1 MSDTRPNTSGA
12 RESAGGEKRV
22 GLHSLKP
29 AEGSRK
35 PRKRLGRGAG
45 TGHGKTSGRGHKG
58 AGARSGASAYAAY
71 EGGQMPLQ
79 RRLPRL
85 KGEARGR
92 HTVARP
98 TVYAA
103 VNLRELEGVPGDTIG
118 PDELRAAGLVRKKAE
133 LVKILGN
140 GEAGRAMT
148 VRAHAFSKSAR
159 EKIEAGGGSVEVL
172 ER

>member
-1 MSDTRPNTSGA
+1 MRLNELKGA
-12 RESAGGEKRV
+12 PGSKKARKRV
-22 GLHSLKP
+22 GRGT
-29 AEGSRK
+29 GS
-35 PRKRLGRGAG
+35 
-45 TGHGKTSGRGHKG
+45 GHGKTSGRGHKG
-58 AGARSGASAYAAY
+58 AGARSGAKAHATY

-103 VNLRELEGVPGDTIG
+103 VNLGQLDDISGDTIG
-118 PDELRAAGLVRKKAE
+118 PDELRAAGLIRKRVE
-133 LVKILGN
+133 LVKILGD
-140 GEAGRAMT
+140 GEIGRAVT
-148 VRAHAFSKSAR
+148 VRAHAFSRSAKA
-159 EKIEAGGGSVEVL
+159 KIEAAGGSVEVL

>member
-1 MSDTRPNTSGA
+1 MRLNEIKGTPGSKKA
-12 RESAGGEKRV
+12 RKRV
-22 GLHSLKP
+22 GRGM
-29 AEGSRK
+29 GS
-35 PRKRLGRGAG
+35 
-45 TGHGKTSGRGHKG
+45 GHGKTSGRGHKG
-58 AGARSGASAYAAY
+58 AGARSGAKAHATY

-98 TVYAA
+98 VVYAG
-103 VNLRELEGVPGDTIG
+103 VNLSQLEGVSGGTIG

-133 LVKILGN
+133 LIKILGD
-140 GEAGRAMT
+140 GEIGRAVT
-148 VRAHAFSKSAR
+148 LRAHAFSKAAR
-159 EKIEAGGGSVEVL
+159 EKIEAAGGTAEVL

>member
-1 MSDTRPNTSGA
+1 MRLNDISPAPGSKKA
-12 RESAGGEKRV
+12 RKRV
-22 GLHSLKP
+22 G
-29 AEGSRK
+29 R
-35 PRKRLGRGAG
+35 G
-45 TGHGKTSGRGHKG
+45 TGSGYGKTSGRGHKG
-58 AGARSGASAYAAY
+58 AGARSGASAFAGY

-98 TVYAA
+98 TVYAP
-103 VNLRELEGVPGDTIG
+103 VNLGELEGVPGDTIG
-118 PDELRAAGLVRKKAE
+118 PDELRAAGLVRKKAG
-133 LVKILGN
+133 LVKILGD
-140 GEAGRAMT
+140 GDVGRAVR
-148 VRAHAFSKSAR
+148 VRAHAFSKSAK

>member
-1 MSDTRPNTSGA
+1 MRLNEIGPPPGSKKA
-12 RESAGGEKRV
+12 RKRV
-22 GLHSLKP
+22 GRGT
-29 AEGSRK
+29 GS
-35 PRKRLGRGAG
+35 
-45 TGHGKTSGRGHKG
+45 GHGKTSGRGHKG
-58 AGARSGASAYAAY
+58 AGSRSGASAFAGY

-98 TVYAA
+98 TVYAP
-103 VNLRELEGVPGDTIG
+103 VNLGELSDISGDTIG

-140 GEAGRAMT
+140 GDVGRSVT
-148 VRAHAFSKSAR
+148 VRAHAFSRSAR

>member
-1 MSDTRPNTSGA
+1 MRLNELKGA
-12 RESAGGEKRV
+12 PGSKKARKRV
-22 GLHSLKP
+22 G
-29 AEGSRK
+29 R
-35 PRKRLGRGAG
+35 G
-45 TGHGKTSGRGHKG
+45 TGSGRGKTSGRGHKG
-58 AGARSGASAYAAY
+58 AGARSGAKAHATY

-103 VNLRELEGVPGDTIG
+103 VNLGELEGVPGDTIG
-118 PDELRAAGLVRKKAE
+118 PDELRAAGLVRKRVE
-133 LVKILGN
+133 LIKILGD
-140 GEAGRAMT
+140 GEIGRAAT
-148 VRAHAFSKSAR
+148 VRAHAFSRSAR
-159 EKIEAGGGSVEVL
+159 EKIEAAGGSVEVL

>member
-1 MSDTRPNTSGA
+1 VRLNELKGA
-12 RESAGGEKRV
+12 PGSKKARRRV
-22 GLHSLKP
+22 G
-29 AEGSRK
+29 R
-35 PRKRLGRGAG
+35 G
-45 TGHGKTSGRGHKG
+45 TGSGRGKTSGRGHKG
-58 AGARSGASAYAAY
+58 AGARSGAKAHLAY

-98 TVYAA
+98 VVYAA
-103 VNLRELEGVPGDTIG
+103 VNLGQLEGLSGDTIG
-118 PDELRAAGLVRKKAE
+118 LEELRAAGLVRKKAE
-133 LVKILGN
+133 LVKILGD
-140 GEAGRAMT
+140 GEIGRAVT

-159 EKIEAGGGSVEVL
+159 EKIEAAGGNVEVL

>member
-1 MSDTRPNTSGA
+1 VRLNDISPAPGSKKA
-12 RESAGGEKRV
+12 RKRV
-22 GLHSLKP
+22 G
-29 AEGSRK
+29 R
-35 PRKRLGRGAG
+35 G
-45 TGHGKTSGRGHKG
+45 TGSGYGKTSGRGHKG
-58 AGARSGASAYAAY
+58 AGARSGVSAFAGY

-98 TVYAA
+98 TVYAP
-103 VNLRELEGVPGDTIG
+103 VNLDELEGVPGDTIG
-118 PDELRAAGLVRKKAE
+118 PDELRAAGLVRKKAG
-133 LVKILGN
+133 LVKILGD
-140 GEAGRAMT
+140 GDVGRSVT
-148 VRAHAFSKSAR
+148 VRAHAFSRSAK

>member
-1 MSDTRPNTSGA
+1 MRLNDISPALGSKKA
-12 RESAGGEKRV
+12 RKRV
-22 GLHSLKP
+22 GRGT
-29 AEGSRK
+29 GS
-35 PRKRLGRGAG
+35 
-45 TGHGKTSGRGHKG
+45 GHGKTSGRGHKG
-58 AGARSGASAYAAY
+58 AGARSGASTHAAY

-98 TVYAA
+98 TVYAV
-103 VNLRELEGVPGDTIG
+103 VNLGELEGVPGDTIG

-133 LVKILGN
+133 LVKILGD
-140 GEAGRAMT
+140 GESGRAVT
-148 VRAHAFSKSAR
+148 LRAHAFSKSAR

>member
-1 MSDTRPNTSGA
+1 MRLNEISPAPGSTRG
-12 RESAGGEKRV
+12 RKRV
-22 GLHSLKP
+22 GRGI
-29 AEGSRK
+29 GSGK
-35 PRKRLGRGAG
+35 
-45 TGHGKTSGRGHKG
+45 GKTSGRGHKG
-58 AGARSGASAYAAY
+58 AGARSGSTTHAAY

-98 TVYAA
+98 VNYAP
-103 VNLRELEGVPGDTIG
+103 VNLSDLEGVSGDTIG
-118 PDELRAAGLVRKKAE
+118 PDELRAAGLVRKKAK

-140 GEAGRAMT
+140 GEVGRAVT
-148 VRAHAFSKSAR
+148 VRAHAFSETAR
-159 EKIEAGGGSVEVL
+159 SKIEAGGGSVEVL